1 MYIKGRRAITQWGVH
16 HSNSSKLFQVY
27 PKYHWNKG
35 DFLAQAPL
43 SSGRFLFTLQNRKVG
58 RWSCWCLFWCVHRR
72 DGNNRRMY
80 QTNDWMMLMVIDEFY

>member
-1 MYIKGRRAITQWGVH
+1 MSLFVGVSPVVKGEGGVYKGQKSHNPVGVH

-43 SSGRFLFTLQNRKVG
+43 SSGRFLFTLQKLIKSQKALSKFIRK
-58 RWSCWCLFWCVHRR
+58 
-72 DGNNRRMY
+72 
-80 QTNDWMMLMVIDEFY
+80 